1 MVDGSLGHATPADN
15 PEWPLGD
22 RRAYPRTVRTAAQ
35 PGAAAS
41 RRARV
46 RLVLLLGSLSAF
58 GPLSIDTYLPGLPGM
73 SRSLGAPPPAGPLPL
88 TPRPAR
94 PAPRQVLARPPS
106 GRLGP
111 PRPPPGRVGA
121 P

>member
-58 GPLSIDTYLPGLPGM
+58 GPLSIDTYLPGLPEM
-73 SRSLGAPPPAGPLPL
+73 SRSLGAPPSAVQLTLTACLAGLA
-88 TPRPAR
+88 PRP
-94 PAPRQVLARPPS
+94 VLARPLS
-106 GRLGP
+106 GRLRR
-111 PRPPPGRVGA
+111 PRPLVGC
-121 P
+121 